1 MSPTF
6 TPPHLLASKILTRVF
21 GFYVVG
27 SLLLMAVLLGGF
39 YYEARQR
46 VQQDLGLLAEGVKPV
61 LRDAVPVQIY
71 THLQN
76 LLVQH
81 SEITGALWEEAV
93 TGQRLYVGQ
102 LDPTSAFQAT
112 VTMVPVGGQVTLYSG
127 VFAIWPQLKLGL
139 FFLLAN
145 MLGTLVLLWWVFG
158 WVGKRYLTRPLRVL
172 THGLLNLQQGK
183 GVPLEISTRIFN
195 TELGEVFSG
204 FNRMVSG
211 LETTKAALY
220 DTQERLRAILDSMP
234 AMVISVTRGGLVKD
248 WNKMAV
254 LQSQLTFESVHNKPL
269 ITVYPQFLEFVHRLE
284 RAMKEG
290 NIEKILHRREL
301 EIGVERFDEIII
313 YPVHS
318 ASFQGAVIRIED
330 VSWRI
335 HMENLVVQ
343 TEKMAS
349 IGTLAA
355 GVAHEI
361 NNPLGAILQYAQN
374 IQRRLDPVL
383 PVNQQV
389 ACTCD
394 IKLEN
399 LQQYLEAREIP
410 SFVVGIRKAG
420 ERAALIVRN
429 LLQFSR
435 KPTLDYKAIAVPQ
448 WVNNVLQLLPQEP
461 QFARVQIQT
470 EYHEALPM
478 VRGCLMELEQVL
490 VNLFKNAAQA
500 MAYTAEPLLQIRAY
514 PEGMGVQLEIQDNG
528 VGLPAAVQRH
538 IFEPFFTTKPA
549 GEGTGLGLSVCYGI
563 VVKAHQG
570 QMWVESKEGHGA
582 KFVIWLPAQ

>member
-1 MSPTF
+1 MSPAF
-6 TPPHLLASKILTRVF
+6 TPPRLLASKILTTVF
-21 GFYVVG
+21 GFYVMG
-27 SLLLMAVLLGGF
+27 SMLLMAVLLGTF
-39 YYEARQR
+39 YYEARHN
-46 VQQDLGLLAEGVKPV
+46 VQQELLFLAEGLKPV
-61 LRDAVPVQIY
+61 LHDAVPVQRY

-76 LLVQH
+76 ILAQH
-81 SEITGALWEEAV
+81 PEVIGAVWEETA
-93 TGQRLYVGQ
+93 TGQRLYVGN
-102 LDPTSAFQAT
+102 LEPTLGFQVT
-112 VTMVPVGGQVTLYSG
+112 VTMVPVGGQFTLYSG
-127 VFAIWPQLKLGL
+127 ITALWPELKLGL
-139 FFLLAN
+139 FLLLAN
-145 MLGTLVLLWWVFG
+145 IVGSLLLLWGIFG
-158 WVGKRYLTRPLRVL
+158 WVGKRYLTRPLRML
-172 THGLLNLQQGK
+172 MHGLLNLQQGK
-183 GVPLEISTRIFN
+183 GVPLESSTQILN

-211 LETTKAALY
+211 LENTKAALY
-220 DTQERLRAILDSMP
+220 DTQERLSAILDSMP

-248 WNKMAV
+248 WNKTAAQ
-254 LQSQLTFESVHNKPL
+254 QSQLTFENVYNKPL

-301 EIGVERFDEIII
+301 EAGVERFDEIII

-374 IQRRLDPVL
+374 IQRRLDPAL
-383 PVNQQV
+383 PANQQV
-389 ACTCD
+389 ASVCD
-394 IKLEN
+394 VKLEN
-399 LQQYLEAREIP
+399 LQHYLESRDIP
-410 SFVVGIRKAG
+410 SFVAGIRKAG

-435 KPTLDYKAIAVPQ
+435 KPMLDYKAIAVPQ
-448 WVNNVLQLLPQEP
+448 WVSNVLQLLPQEP
-461 QFARVQIQT
+461 QFARIQVHT

-490 VNLFKNAAQA
+490 VNIFKNAAQA
-500 MAYTAEPLLQIRAY
+500 MTYTAEPMLHIRAY
-514 PEGMGVQLEIQDNG
+514 PEGLGVQLEVQDNG
-528 VGLPAAVQRH
+528 VGLPLAVQRH

-582 KFVIWLPAQ
+582 KFVIWLPSQ